1 MLIFIMNN
9 SGNAYHAF
17 NAYPVNIME
26 SACF

>member
-9 SGNAYHAF
+9 SGTANHAF
-17 NAYPVNIME
+17 NAYPVNVME